1 MNVHQDVVKAIT
13 VLNKSFVT
21 RIAKLITIACTL
33 PVAVTATARRT
44 SFAKETKASVTSVMI
59 IQNASL
65 EYVNNISVSLLL
77 RTTGRNKY

>member
-1 MNVHQDVVKAIT
+1 MNAHQDVAKAIT

-21 RIAKLITIACTL
+21 RIAKPITIACTQ
-33 PVAVTATARRT
+33 PVAVMATAHRT
-44 SFAKETKASVTSVMI
+44 LYAKGTKALVTSLMT